1 MFMREVSICA
11 KNAVSIAMLR
21 SCCNLVAL
29 LVAEY
34 IADPSATV
42 SVVITFRMVTDVE
55 SASGDACVDVTS
67 GSLSAYGFRIRREF
81 NCVTVWGI
89 GCRLLR
95 CPLSRGKTGGYRGKV
110 GAGRVNSR
118 VWFTHSRSVVTA
130 ATRGLLAPC
139 VCVPERGVQG
149 RRIVKIRSNLGRMV
163 LLAKVC
169 LVR

>member
-1 MFMREVSICA
+1 MCVEPLGCVVIMFASVQGIWCLCIGVM
-11 KNAVSIAMLR
+11 
-21 SCCNLVAL
+21 

-42 SVVITFRMVTDVE
+42 SVVITFRMGTDVE

-95 CPLSRGKTGGYRGKV
+95 CPLSRGKTGGDRGKV

-118 VWFTHSRSVVTA
+118 VWFTHSRLVVTA
-130 ATRGLLAPC
+130 LQGAVDQVFGQLPGGVTPL
-139 VCVPERGVQG
+139 ERVGYQV
-149 RRIVKIRSNLGRMV
+149 S
-163 LLAKVC
+163 
-169 LVR
+169 

>member
-1 MFMREVSICA
+1 MCVEPLGSVVIMFASIQGIWCLCIG
-11 KNAVSIAMLR
+11 VM
-21 SCCNLVAL
+21 

-118 VWFTHSRSVVTA
+118 VWFTHSRSAVTA
-130 ATRGLLAPC
+130 LHEWRRGRFEVHVVSCSLMGNS
-139 VCVPERGVQG
+139 RGVVVSGGADCQETL
-149 RRIVKIRSNLGRMV
+149 RRIR
-163 LLAKVC
+163 
-169 LVR
+169 